1 MGWPEMVDGAGEAGA
16 EESPAEE
23 AETAGGAGEAS
34 APEVAGAMAGGSS
47 PTALGWGLGCWFGVE
62 EGEVVL
68 VGLAEA
74 GWVRLEVE
82 DSDMGANG
90 VDDGACWV
98 EEEADEPTP
107 ANLSGK
113 SWSWVGTQVAGSMK
127 FGVGGRVLRTYTYV
141 FLFWCSGRRGWVG
154 WALHCHLTQKGY
166 WITLLH

>member
-16 EESPAEE
+16 EDSPAEE

-34 APEVAGAMAGGSS
+34 APEVAGSMAEGSS
-47 PTALGWGLGCWFGVE
+47 PTALGWGLGCWFGEE

-98 EEEADEPTP
+98 EDATQAVVEPGEAIIFRHDFPHLG
-107 ANLSGK
+107 ASDARNWRLFFSFGSNK
-113 SWSWVGTQVAGSMK
+113 SNK
-127 FGVGGRVLRTYTYV
+127 
-141 FLFWCSGRRGWVG
+141 
-154 WALHCHLTQKGY
+154 
-166 WITLLH
+166 